1 MRLDLRALL
10 PAVLVTLGCAGG
22 ATPSGHAQ
30 TTVPRPIEGMG
41 GREHRSAVDEAW
53 ASYEA
58 SRYGEAE
65 AAFRVLSAKGEPRA
79 RVGLASVLLV
89 TGRYA
94 EAAAVASEIAGAPAA
109 VALELVR
116 VRGEALLA
124 QGKLEEAESTLAGAA
139 GDPAARRI
147 RLVYGTALLEEG
159 KLKDAQPVLM
169 TLVEEYNSEK
179 IPKTDARALA
189 MVGRA
194 AMLLGSPEDAN
205 DAFNE
210 AERAG
215 SADEDTL
222 LWRADLFLDNYDSG
236 HAEEALN
243 DLLARAP
250 HHPEALVRMAEV
262 KLASNLD
269 FESAEDLARKA
280 LLENPRSARAEFV
293 LAGVALRDMNFDLA
307 KKAIDRGLETNP
319 NDLDLLSLQAASRFL
334 ADDASGFERAKQ
346 AVLSRNPRYSR
357 LYQIIGEYA
366 EWEHRYDEI
375 VTMMREA
382 LLADPNDAKVRA
394 QLGFNLIR
402 SGEEQQG
409 VAALARAFSAD
420 PFNVRV
426 YNTLNLYEKQIPVQ
440 YETVSRGRFT
450 LRYSKEERGI
460 LDRYVPGLLDRAWA
474 TFTKKYGFTPATP
487 VGVELYPSREHFAV
501 RTSGL
506 PQTFIQGVCFGRTLA
521 AMSPR
526 TEKFNLGMTLWH
538 ELAHVFH
545 IQLSRSHVPRWFTEG
560 LAEYETLVERPEWRR
575 EHDAELYDAFERGKI
590 PALADMNRAFSH
602 AEDMQDMATAYYAST
617 QLVAYIVERWGMP
630 KVRLMLQLWGEGKRT
645 PDVVRGALGASA
657 EDVDRDF
664 RAALSKQLSRYR
676 GQFRPPEKPEDIETA
691 ERAARV
697 APKDADR
704 QAALALSLLNAGN
717 DKEARAAVAR
727 ALAIDATHP
736 LGLWIDAQMAKAS
749 GDRAHAA
756 RSLARMIEAGHDGY
770 FVRQALSEVVTRPD
784 ERRAA
789 LEAAHKLDP
798 LEAAPLR
805 VLSAMALE
813 ARDDEWEI
821 GALRKL
827 TMIDENDG
835 GSYRR
840 LLSLLLGRRLLD
852 EARKVG
858 EGAVWAD
865 VESTLTHRLYAEV
878 LFAAGDRR
886 EAIQELTSAV
896 LGKGSSAELL
906 AAHRR
911 LSDLLE
917 AEGDRSG
924 AAEHRRAAQ
933 EIAKDART
941 GPI

>member
-1 MRLDLRALL
+1 MRLDLRSLL
-10 PAVLVTLGCAGG
+10 PTVLVTLGCAGG
-22 ATPSGHAQ
+22 ATPSGSAHTIA
-30 TTVPRPIEGMG
+30 PRPMEPTA
-41 GREHRSAVDEAW
+41 GREHRSALDDAW
-53 ASYEA
+53 ASYQA

-65 AAFRVLSAKGEPRA
+65 GAFRVLSAKGDPRA
-79 RVGLASVLLV
+79 RLGLSSVLLV

-94 EAAAVASEIAGAPAA
+94 DAAVVASDIAGAPAS

-116 VRGEALLA
+116 VRGEALRA

-139 GDPAARRI
+139 GDPAARHV
-147 RLVYGTALLEEG
+147 RLVYGTTLLEEG
-159 KLKDAQPVLM
+159 KLNDARPVLM
-169 TLVEEYNSEK
+169 TLVEEYNAEK
-179 IPKTDARALA
+179 IPKTDAAALA

-215 SADEDTL
+215 PADEDTL

-236 HAEEALN
+236 HAEEVLN

-269 FESAEDLARKA
+269 FESAEELAHKA
-280 LLENPRSARAEFV
+280 LRENPRSTRAEFV

-307 KKAIDRGLETNP
+307 EKELDRGLATNP
-319 NDLDLLSLQAASRFL
+319 NELDLLSLRAASRFL
-334 ADDASGFERAKQ
+334 ADDASGFEKAKQ

-366 EWEHRYDEI
+366 EWEHRYEEI

-409 VAALARAFSAD
+409 VASLARAFSAD
-420 PFNVRV
+420 PYNVRV
-426 YNTLNLYEKQIPVQ
+426 YNTLNLYEKQIPAG
-440 YETVSRGRFT
+440 YETLARGRFT
-450 LRYSKEERGI
+450 LRYSKEERAI
-460 LDRYVPGLLDRAWA
+460 LDRYVPNLLERAWT
-474 TFTKKYGFTPATP
+474 TFTRKYRFTPATP
-487 VGVELYPSREHFAV
+487 VGVELYPTREHFAV

-545 IQLSRSHVPRWFTEG
+545 IQLSKSHVPRWFTEG

-575 EHDAELYDAFERGKI
+575 EHDAELFEAFERGKI

-617 QLVAYIVERWGMP
+617 QLVAYIVDRWGMP
-630 KVRLMLQLWGEGKRT
+630 KVRLMLELWGEGKRT
-645 PDVVRGALGASA
+645 EEVVHNALGAPAA
-657 EDVDRDF
+657 EVDRDF
-664 RAALSKQLSRYR
+664 RAALGRQLSRYR
-676 GQFRPPEKPEDIETA
+676 GQWRPPQKPEDIEVSQ
-691 ERAARV
+691 RAARA
-697 APKDADR
+697 APKNADR
-704 QAALALSLLNAGN
+704 QAAFGLSLLSAGEE
-717 DKEARAAVAR
+717 KAARAAVAR
-727 ALAIDATHP
+727 ALAIDGMHP
-736 LGLWIDAQMAKAS
+736 LGLWLDAQIAKGS
-749 GDRAHAA
+749 GDRARAA
-756 RSLARMIEAGHDGY
+756 RSLNRLIEGGHDGY
-770 FVRQALSEVVTRPD
+770 AVREALAEVVTGPD

-789 LEAAHKLDP
+789 LEAAHKFDP

-805 VLSAMALE
+805 ALSAMALE
-813 ARDDEWEI
+813 ARDEEREM
-821 GALRKL
+821 AVLRKL
-827 TMIDENDG
+827 TVIDENDG

-840 LLSLLLGRRLLD
+840 LLSLLLGHRVLD
-852 EARKVG
+852 DARSVG
-858 EGAVWAD
+858 EAAIWAD
-865 VESTLTHRLYAEV
+865 VESTLTHRLYGEV
-878 LFAAGDRR
+878 LVAAGARR

-896 LGKGSSAELL
+896 LGKGSGAELL

-924 AAEHRRAAQ
+924 AAEHRKAAQ
-933 EIAKDART
+933 EIAKENRT